1 MRGKFIV
8 LDGPDGAGT
17 TTHSTLLADLLK
29 KQGHDV
35 LHTAEP
41 SDGPIGQWIRKQLVA
56 SAPLTP
62 TALQLLFCADRAWHL
77 EAVIEPALRQ
87 GRVVICDRYAAS
99 TIVYAQAQGVP
110 ADMLKALNEN
120 FTKPDCVIFTLPPI
134 EVSVGRVEARGEKD
148 VFQGRELQKNIHD
161 GYAKLAAENLD
172 IKIVD
177 TSKDKKAV
185 AEEIFGIVKGYL

>member
-17 TTHSTLLADLLK
+17 TTHSTLLVELLK

-35 LHTAEP
+35 LLATEP
-41 SDGPIGQWIRKQLVA
+41 SEGPIGQWIRKQLQA
-56 SAPLTP
+56 DAPLTP

-87 GRVVICDRYAAS
+87 GTVVVCDRYAPS
-99 TIVYAQAQGVP
+99 TLVYAQAQGVSVG
-110 ADMLKALNEN
+110 MLKTLNDS
-120 FTKPDCVIFTLPPI
+120 FLTPDCMIFTLPPI
-134 EVSVGRVEARGEKD
+134 DVSIGRVEARGEKD
-148 VFQGRELQKNIHD
+148 LFQGRELQKNIHE
-161 GYAKLAAENLD
+161 GYVKLANENPD
-172 IKIVD
+172 IRVVD

-185 AEEIFGIVKGYL
+185 AEEILEIVKGCL

>member
-35 LHTAEP
+35 LLTTEP
-41 SDGPIGQWIRKQLVA
+41 SDGPIGQWIRKQLIA
-56 SAPLTP
+56 DAPLTP

-87 GRVVICDRYAAS
+87 GTVVVCDRYAPS
-99 TIVYAQAQGVP
+99 TLVYAQAQGVP
-110 ADMLKALNEN
+110 VQMLKMLNDN
-120 FTKPDCVIFTLPPI
+120 FLQPDCMIFTLPPV
-134 EVSVGRVEARGEKD
+134 EVSVGRIEARGEKD
-148 VFQGRELQKNIHD
+148 LFEGRELQKKIHE
-161 GYAKLAAENLD
+161 GYSKLAAENPT
-172 IKIVD
+172 IRIVD
-177 TSKDKKAV
+177 TSKDKKESAD
-185 AEEIFGIVKGYL
+185 EIFAIVKGCL